1 MEDVRN
7 EVLWPVVPN
16 RNDMLWLAKPIL
28 CSLCGRRCNG
38 ASFVY
43 GVMSPICRDG
53 NYSCFEFHMKEHGR
67 SPAQVL
73 GNAVRAIF
81 KKKKNLPE
89 AVCAIIGA
97 FLNSP

>member
-7 EVLWPVVPN
+7 EVLWLVVPIFC
-16 RNDMLWLAKPIL
+16 PP
-28 CSLCGRRCNG
+28 CGRVSNG
-38 ASFVY
+38 TSFVP
-43 GVMSPICRDG
+43 GVMYPICRDG

-67 SPAQVL
+67 SPAQII

-97 FLNSP
+97 FLIST